1 MVNMPPREAKMQHAL
16 AVAEELGYSPAY
28 IWASER
34 AFGAEFAAR
43 SVEIMVRNYHC
54 STFPTLEGLDPS
66 ILKGYKEPS
75 PREPRRVPINPDM
88 ERGAKRPYQ
97 SGSSATTC
105 NSSSAPPEGA
115 HTPALPHPKVMKSDD
130 DGRVSFRVGVS
141 RHFSVGGDRGN
152 GSAHL

>member
-43 SVEIMVRNYHC
+43 SVEIMVRHYHF
-54 STFPTLEGLDPS
+54 STVPSLEVLDPP

-75 PREPRRVPINPDM
+75 PGDM
-88 ERGAKRPYQ
+88 KRGAKRPCQ
-97 SGSSATTC
+97 SGSSATAC

-115 HTPALPHPKVMKSDD
+115 NTPALPHPKVMKVTTTGESLF
-130 DGRVSFRVGVS
+130 G
-141 RHFSVGGDRGN
+141 
-152 GSAHL
+152 LE